1 MVATGGSE
9 PSDCAVLRL
18 PDFQP
23 VQTLVGHQ
31 DWLFGAA
38 WVSDR
43 HLVTGSRDQVGAPK
57 ISLSSCFLTR
67 HQHHFF

>member
-9 PSDCAVLRL
+9 PSDCSVLRL

-43 HLVTGSRDQVGAPK
+43 HLVTGSRDQVRWAAMDRWGGWHAMW
-57 ISLSSCFLTR
+57 R
-67 HQHHFF
+67 G